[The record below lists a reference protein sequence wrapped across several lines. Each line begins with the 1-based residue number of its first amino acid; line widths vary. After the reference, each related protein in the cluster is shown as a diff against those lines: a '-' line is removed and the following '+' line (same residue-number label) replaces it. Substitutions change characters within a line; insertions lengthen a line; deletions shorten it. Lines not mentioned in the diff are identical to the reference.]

1 MTSFENRKKGFEKK
15 FTTDEELKFKISSRR
30 NRYLGEWASKILQ
43 LKDDEQN
50 RYIQSVIKSDLEE
63 AGDEDVIRKLKKDL
77 ENHKISEQEIRDKIS
92 EFNQKA
98 QSDYQ

>member
-1 MTSFENRKKGFEKK
+1 MSFENRKKSFEKK
-15 FTTDEELKFKISSRR
+15 FVTDEELKFKISSRR

-43 LKDDEQN
+43 LKDEEHDI
-50 RYIQSVIKSDLEE
+50 YIQSVIKSDLEE

-77 ENHKISEQEIRDKIS
+77 ENHKISEEEIRKKIS

-98 QSDYQ
+98 QTDFQ